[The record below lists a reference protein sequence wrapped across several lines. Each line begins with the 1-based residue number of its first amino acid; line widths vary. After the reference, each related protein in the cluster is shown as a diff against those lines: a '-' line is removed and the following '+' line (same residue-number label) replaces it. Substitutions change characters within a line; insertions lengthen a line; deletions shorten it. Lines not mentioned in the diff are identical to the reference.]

1 MKLDKEQIK
10 TLADAIANSNA
21 HRFAFIATVR
31 DANGVKLGYVHF
43 LGGISK
49 SHRNA
54 VSLVSDLI
62 DGNDLE
68 GHFLNILG
76 CALPHGGKIE
86 IIKRRKKLSK

>member
-1 MKLDKEQIK
+1 MKLDNEQIK

-21 HRFAFIATVR
+21 HRFAFIAAIR
-31 DANGVKLGYVHF
+31 DADGVRLGYIHF

-54 VSLVSDLI
+54 VSLVSDFPS
-62 DGNDLE
+62 GVDLE